1 MQHGITYRGRL
12 RIPGRNSFKKPSVQA
27 LVFIAFVLRLHQ
39 TLPIE
44 QKCISALSFNIT
56 RY

>member
-44 QKCISALSFNIT
+44 QKCISA
-56 RY
+56 